1 MHCSRRSANIDN
13 KHKQHNNKHNHY
25 NNKHQH
31 NINTNNDEVKAHLK
45 YCRLLIL

>member
-1 MHCSRRSANIDN
+1 MHCSRRSENIDN

-31 NINTNNDEVKAHLK
+31 NINTNNDEVKAHLN
-45 YCRLLIL
+45 CRLLIL